1 MSKEGKLNMIDWLL
15 NKSHYGIVSSVLGVI
30 VSLCVTTSLSLVVS
44 GEHIFTISMFVSVF
58 VFVLTYFIL
67 ETFTKQDFVY
77 EKDWVDVYNRKI
89 DFSGVF
95 SLTWRTSLHNLVT
108 LTPNTMLTEDL
119 FKELRRYSSGD
130 LVGKVTHKE
139 NAKQSSAYI
148 IVSELVDLKNLDS
161 YLTKV
166 EYRKLKGYR
175 NRLGFLRGKVKNFET
190 VKGVLR
196 LTFEQEKAESIFD

>member
-1 MSKEGKLNMIDWLL
+1 MIDWLL
-15 NKSHYGIVSSVLGVI
+15 NKSHYGIISSVVGAV
-30 VSLCVTTSLSLVVS
+30 VGFCVMVLLSSVVS
-44 GEHIFTISMFVSVF
+44 DEKIFTLTLLASVL
-58 VFVLTYFIL
+58 VFVLTHFIL
-67 ETFTKQDFVY
+67 EMFTKQELVY
-77 EKDWVDVYNRKI
+77 EKDWVLVYSRKTDI
-89 DFSGVF
+89 SDTFSF
-95 SLTWRTSLHNLVT
+95 TWRTSLHNLVT

-139 NAKQSSAYI
+139 NAKQSSAYV

-196 LTFEQEKAESIFD
+196 LTFKQEKAETIFD